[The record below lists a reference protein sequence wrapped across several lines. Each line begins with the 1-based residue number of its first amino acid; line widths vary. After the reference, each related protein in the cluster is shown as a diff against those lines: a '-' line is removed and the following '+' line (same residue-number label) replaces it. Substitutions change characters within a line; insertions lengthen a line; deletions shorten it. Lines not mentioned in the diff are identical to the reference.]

1 MKYSRLLLKITLL
14 LLATTA
20 LYAQAQTGYTP
31 LERLPGV
38 DYESNNIGGF
48 LQQLFTIGIGVA
60 AFLAVIMIGIGGFEY
75 MGGESITDKKE
86 GRDRIVSAVLG
97 LILIL
102 GSVLLL
108 ETINPSI
115 ISLNIGKVPLNIES
129 AQKLPTPQPDS
140 YFDPVTGQ
148 TYYNLTRPGVEQAL
162 KASGQTSIDSPL
174 DMVAVRKYWE
184 NRSDLTPAERRK
196 GISDI
201 VTKYNDNCINI
212 IHGTPTAKDNLYTC
226 SK

>member
-115 ISLNIGKVPLNIES
+115 ISLNIGKVPLNLETVKPEPNQPFKVGETIGPTLGDVGGKVFAPGDAKGQGEYGRNCPQGTFPKLKCVQYD
-129 AQKLPTPQPDS
+129 AKQKCNASLVSCNPQP
-140 YFDPVTGQ
+140 
-148 TYYNLTRPGVEQAL
+148 
-162 KASGQTSIDSPL
+162 
-174 DMVAVRKYWE
+174 
-184 NRSDLTPAERRK
+184 
-196 GISDI
+196 
-201 VTKYNDNCINI
+201 
-212 IHGTPTAKDNLYTC
+212 
-226 SK
+226 